1 MGTRA
6 NTSGLWFTWIFVLS
20 LVTQQPIFGQ
30 SETRPADRDSLN
42 EQGYPER
49 LQSRSTFEKI
59 VDFPGKLI
67 FLPIKVVSLG
77 AEGIA
82 SFSTES
88 TLMKR
93 LTSGT
98 GPRGI
103 TPKFSSRG
111 GVGIKFFQ
119 RDFLSRDAYLDLTL
133 TAGLRGR
140 EMYRLRLK
148 NLRLSGESLT
158 STFLVRYYF
167 QPDESFFGIGP
178 DSQLDSL
185 SNFAHEQTSTEL
197 TLGTQFGKRI
207 KTDALFR
214 FDYNNIFK
222 GRDESNPSTTD
233 RFTKETLPGLETRVK
248 IVGVQLKFDYDS
260 RNHLG
265 NPTSGEEVILSGGV
279 FQQIDEDSFGF
290 WKSSVELKRYIH
302 LFHDRTLM
310 FRVAAE
316 MTDPLSDDRDIPFYN
331 MSELGRWS
339 TIRGFRR
346 GRFRDRDLIL
356 GSIEYRYPI
365 YHDGIDAMIFVDAGQ
380 VSPDIFE
387 EFSTDD
393 FQVGFGGGIRFWN
406 DQSTFMSFEVG
417 KSPEEFRFQFKLN

>member
-148 NLRLSGESLT
+148 NLRL
-158 STFLVRYYF
+158 
-167 QPDESFFGIGP
+167 
-178 DSQLDSL
+178 
-185 SNFAHEQTSTEL
+185 
-197 TLGTQFGKRI
+197 
-207 KTDALFR
+207 
-214 FDYNNIFK
+214 
-222 GRDESNPSTTD
+222 
-233 RFTKETLPGLETRVK
+233 
-248 IVGVQLKFDYDS
+248 
-260 RNHLG
+260 
-265 NPTSGEEVILSGGV
+265 
-279 FQQIDEDSFGF
+279 
-290 WKSSVELKRYIH
+290 
-302 LFHDRTLM
+302 
-310 FRVAAE
+310 
-316 MTDPLSDDRDIPFYN
+316 
-331 MSELGRWS
+331 
-339 TIRGFRR
+339 
-346 GRFRDRDLIL
+346 
-356 GSIEYRYPI
+356 
-365 YHDGIDAMIFVDAGQ
+365 
-380 VSPDIFE
+380 
-387 EFSTDD
+387 
-393 FQVGFGGGIRFWN
+393 
-406 DQSTFMSFEVG
+406 
-417 KSPEEFRFQFKLN
+417 